1 MGMDHE
7 DTKQSFCKLHLD
19 TRHGPQGIPI
29 SPFASFTQD
38 ARTKSPHNAARLD
51 HGDYATH
58 VSSELSSSD
67 LLGTLHQEEGVQ
79 TGDPSCVQ
87 EAATW
92 GQRHA
97 VDSRYS
103 SSTDIKEGSRRE
115 RGTSIS
121 FNSHATLDDGM
132 QHSIDEPLPKIGSN
146 RRRDRVLSITG
157 SSGDDD
163 STGTRGSDGE
173 SPRINPFTREPV
185 RRRTRRSDMLPRLDP
200 IESGQGQEQ
209 DMPSLTSESTSS
221 PFFEALDTPISAS
234 MAGSLLLSPRAT
246 GSPIMSP
253 SRSSAPWP
261 MSARETTKSRV
272 SSRQASLRN
281 SSRRSSRMSASSPA
295 TAFLSQWGKESLA
308 SLAPDPDDEGQT
320 IGLNNEYIIGR
331 QVGYGGFS
339 VVKELHG
346 MSEDGEKIRRTV
358 KIVRKNIPTVSEH
371 ENDRQQQ
378 AIEHEVSVWR
388 YVQHE
393 HILPLYAVYDTDFAT
408 FCVMDLV
415 EGGTLFDLVR
425 KYRNTDTKGLNPSL
439 AKHYA
444 YQLASALRYLH
455 EDIRLVH
462 RDIKL
467 ENCLLDLT
475 GQEAETKGGKL
486 KLCDFGLADFI
497 SNDMLD
503 SIESLDLNDS
513 TAPTAADVA
522 GTLQYAA
529 PENFSST
536 RQLLQPSLDVWAFGV
551 CVYTMVTG
559 VMPFNHSLQ
568 PKVIEMI
575 SEGKW
580 NKDMVRDAVA
590 APDAEQIIDVL
601 DGCLEVD
608 SNLRWNISDV
618 MACKWFE
625 DLQRIGGDDWQYL
638 T

>member
-1 MGMDHE
+1 
-7 DTKQSFCKLHLD
+7 
-19 TRHGPQGIPI
+19 
-29 SPFASFTQD
+29 
-38 ARTKSPHNAARLD
+38 
-51 HGDYATH
+51 
-58 VSSELSSSD
+58 
-67 LLGTLHQEEGVQ
+67 
-79 TGDPSCVQ
+79 
-87 EAATW
+87 
-92 GQRHA
+92 
-97 VDSRYS
+97 
-103 SSTDIKEGSRRE
+103 RE

-625 DLQRIGGDDWQYL
+625 DLQR
-638 T
+638 